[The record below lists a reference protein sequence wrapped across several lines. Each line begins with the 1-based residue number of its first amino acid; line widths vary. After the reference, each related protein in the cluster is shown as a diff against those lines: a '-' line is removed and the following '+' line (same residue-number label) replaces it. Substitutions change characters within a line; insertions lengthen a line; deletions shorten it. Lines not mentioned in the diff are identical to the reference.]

1 MRERWD
7 AMVVGGGPA
16 GGLTALRLAE
26 SGWRVLLVEA
36 HRVLPA
42 RVCGAYLCP
51 AGVALLDRLGLR
63 AELAGGARQIEGMI
77 LHAPDFRRLVTRFPG
92 VKGVPSYGLAL
103 RRPDFDER
111 MLRLA
116 EQAGAEV
123 RMGEKVTG
131 IDRVESGWRLRMESG
146 WGAEAPLLV
155 GADGRKSLVARQTG
169 LALPAPRKRVA
180 LHADVAAL
188 EEAPPFGEMHVFRDG
203 SYVGLNN
210 LSSWEVNV
218 STVCDPAALRGV
230 APHEFLNRQLA
241 SSPHLR
247 ARVSRVAGAANVGAT
262 FPSSHV
268 VRRASGPGVALV
280 GDAGGFIDPLTGE
293 GIYMALWMA
302 EALTGRLVTAGPAVV
317 EEALAAYGAARAG
330 SHRGKQRLN
339 LLFQRC
345 IVRPAVA
352 NGILRVLACRRGV
365 GDAFVGLI
373 GNQYRPAL
381 GVARMM
387 GAFMGIWE

>member
-1 MRERWD
+1 
-7 AMVVGGGPA
+7 MVVGGGPA
-16 GGLTALRLAE
+16 GGLTALRLAA

-36 HRVLPA
+36 HRVLPV

-51 AGVALLDRLGLR
+51 AGVALLDRLGLC
-63 AELAGGARQIEGMI
+63 AELAGGARRLEGMI
-77 LHAPDFRRLVTRFPG
+77 LHAPDFRRLVTRFP
-92 VKGVPSYGLAL
+92 VVSGVPSFGLAL

-111 MLRLA
+111 MLRMA
-116 EQAGAEV
+116 SRAGAEV

-146 WGAEAPLLV
+146 WQAEAPLLV
-155 GADGRKSLVARQTG
+155 GADGRKSLVARQSG
-169 LALPAPRKRVA
+169 LALTAPRKRVA

-188 EEAPPFGEMHVFRDG
+188 EEAPPFGEMHVFPDG

-210 LSSWEVNV
+210 LSGWEVNV

-241 SSPHLR
+241 ASPHLR
-247 ARVSRVAGAANVGAT
+247 ERIAAVTGPAKVGAT
-262 FPSSHV
+262 FPSSHA
-268 VRRASGPGVALV
+268 VRRAWGPGVALV

-302 EALTGRLVTAGPAVV
+302 DALTGRLVAAGPGWLQESVD
-317 EEALAAYGAARAG
+317 AYGAERARA
-330 SHRGKQRLN
+330 HRGKQRLN

-345 IVRPAVA
+345 IKRPKVA
-352 NGILRVLACRRGV
+352 NGILRLLACRRGV

-381 GVARMM
+381 GLARMA
-387 GAFMGIWE
+387 GALLGVWE